1 MPKDHAM
8 TLLKP
13 PFFQSNPLN
22 SLYIKS
28 LVVVVF
34 CVIAVVATI
43 VMMEKKSRV
52 EATHQSL
59 NNRAEEVTSLLAQ
72 QLGGAIKFGN
82 LPVLEQNLEGVIAQ
96 AQPDLAGSLVVNGA
110 GELLLSQ
117 TSSMSGAQDMEP
129 AQALAAAALQTG
141 EMQQS
146 ADGLTVAYL
155 VRFGDAGDIVGA
167 VVTSWSD
174 AAIMTA
180 LAEQEREALLVGF
193 AVMSVALVFA
203 GFFLLTQMSRP
214 LIRVE
219 TAMGAVA
226 GGDYDSAVP
235 FTARG
240 DEVGKMAR
248 RLDTFR
254 LALAEAK
261 LAARESAFKGAAF
274 NGSSAAMMMVDDG
287 LNVIFANP
295 TCEAFFKTF
304 HDVLSPEWADIR
316 SGTILGAKLSNFG
329 KLKKQMLEIE
339 TKGADAFPITH
350 TAKIGDVLL
359 RVNMNA
365 ALDGNGKMIGTVIE
379 WSDRTKTVRNA
390 AVLDSIDQNQIR
402 IEFNAAG
409 HVSGANAKASD
420 HLGLEA
426 EALQSRTFVQL
437 FRGTANG
444 MQSSEALAQMVMS
457 GQPAFGRFVVANGT
471 SGTSGTFE
479 GSFAAVMNPDETV
492 ERVIFLGTDV
502 TETAETMLRNEQE
515 RKRIAAEQVKVVDA
529 LGVGLQGLAEGD
541 LTCDIISEFPPEYE
555 KLRTDFNA
563 AVGSLR
569 DAVSAVM
576 HNADSIRSETK
587 EITTAA
593 DDLSRRTEKQAAT
606 LEETAAALDELT
618 SSVRSAAEGADQASE
633 MSADAQ
639 SNAEKGG
646 EIARQAVLA
655 MDGIKNSSQEI
666 SKITS
671 VIDDIAFQTNLLAL
685 NAGVEAA
692 RAGEAGRGFA
702 VVATEVRAL
711 AQRSSDAAREINALI
726 SSSGDQV
733 HQGVELVDKTG
744 AALAS
749 IVVSVSEISKR
760 VSNIAA
766 SAREQSSGL
775 NEINSA
781 VNELD
786 HVTQQ
791 NAAMFEETTAA
802 SHALTTETDAL
813 ASAVARFRLGDAV
826 RSIKAPAMKTSTS
839 ESKPKAAITQGN
851 LAVKVETEAEIDAG
865 WEEF

>member
-1 MPKDHAM
+1 
-8 TLLKP
+8 
-13 PFFQSNPLN
+13 
-22 SLYIKS
+22 
-28 LVVVVF
+28 
-34 CVIAVVATI
+34 
-43 VMMEKKSRV
+43 
-52 EATHQSL
+52 
-59 NNRAEEVTSLLAQ
+59 
-72 QLGGAIKFGN
+72 
-82 LPVLEQNLEGVIAQ
+82 
-96 AQPDLAGSLVVNGA
+96 
-110 GELLLSQ
+110 
-117 TSSMSGAQDMEP
+117 
-129 AQALAAAALQTG
+129 
-141 EMQQS
+141 
-146 ADGLTVAYL
+146 
-155 VRFGDAGDIVGA
+155 
-167 VVTSWSD
+167 
-174 AAIMTA
+174 
-180 LAEQEREALLVGF
+180 
-193 AVMSVALVFA
+193 
-203 GFFLLTQMSRP
+203 
-214 LIRVE
+214 
-219 TAMGAVA
+219 
-226 GGDYDSAVP
+226 
-235 FTARG
+235 
-240 DEVGKMAR
+240 
-248 RLDTFR
+248 
-254 LALAEAK
+254 
-261 LAARESAFKGAAF
+261 
-274 NGSSAAMMMVDDG
+274 
-287 LNVIFANP
+287 
-295 TCEAFFKTF
+295 
-304 HDVLSPEWADIR
+304 
-316 SGTILGAKLSNFG
+316 
-329 KLKKQMLEIE
+329 
-339 TKGADAFPITH
+339 
-350 TAKIGDVLL
+350 
-359 RVNMNA
+359 
-365 ALDGNGKMIGTVIE
+365 
-379 WSDRTKTVRNA
+379 
-390 AVLDSIDQNQIR
+390 
-402 IEFNAAG
+402 
-409 HVSGANAKASD
+409 
-420 HLGLEA
+420 
-426 EALQSRTFVQL
+426 
-437 FRGTANG
+437 
-444 MQSSEALAQMVMS
+444 MQSSEELAQTVMS
-457 GQPAFGRFVVANGT
+457 GKPVFGRFVVANST
-471 SGTSGTFE
+471 SGQPGTFE
-479 GSFAAVMNPDETV
+479 GSFASVMNPDETV

-515 RKRIAAEQVKVVDA
+515 RKRIAAEQIKVVDA

-541 LTCDIISEFPPEYE
+541 LTCDIISEFPHEYE

-576 HNADSIRSETK
+576 HNADSIRSETN

-646 EIARQAVLA
+646 EVARQAVLA

-766 SAREQSSGL
+766 SAREQSTGL

-802 SHALTTETDAL
+802 SHALTTEADAL
-813 ASAVARFRLGDAV
+813 AAAVARFRLGDTV
-826 RSIKAPAMKTSTS
+826 RPMKAPAGKASPPEPKLKASTV
-839 ESKPKAAITQGN
+839 QGN
-851 LAVKVETEAEIDAG
+851 LAVKVDSEAEIDAG